1 MKKIQNSSK
10 VALRNLLN
18 IAMSDVRTTS
28 GSNMR
33 LIMLLA
39 GKNYVA
45 ELMDSSVDIQYN
57 PIPREELW
65 RIGITKE
72 IIDVLNEEKV
82 VIEMEHE
89 ELKNILEFVCTS

>member
-1 MKKIQNSSK
+1 
-10 VALRNLLN
+10 
-18 IAMSDVRTTS
+18 
-28 GSNMR
+28 
-33 LIMLLA
+33 
-39 GKNYVA
+39 
-45 ELMDSSVDIQYN
+45 MDSSIDIQYN

-65 RIGITKE
+65 RISIAKE